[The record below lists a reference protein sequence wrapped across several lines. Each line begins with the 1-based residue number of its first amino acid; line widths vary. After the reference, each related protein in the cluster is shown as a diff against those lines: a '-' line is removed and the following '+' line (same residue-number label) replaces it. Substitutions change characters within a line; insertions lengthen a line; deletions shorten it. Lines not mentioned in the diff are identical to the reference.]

1 MSTGTRVAGQSLPRI
16 DAPGKVTGSA
26 VYAADF
32 ALPGMLYGKVFRS
45 AEPHARL
52 VRLETARAAG
62 LPFVAVSFGFRDR
75 PIEALGAD
83 AVIDSYEELIPA
95 LRRL

>member
-1 MSTGTRVAGQSLPRI
+1 MSGATRVVGQSLPRI

-45 AEPHARL
+45 AHPHARL
-52 VRLETARAAG
+52 VRLDTGRAAG
-62 LPFVAVSFGFRDR
+62 LPGVRAVVS
-75 PIEALGAD
+75 AAD
-83 AVIDSYEELIPA
+83 VPDVRYLSLIHI
-95 LRRL
+95 